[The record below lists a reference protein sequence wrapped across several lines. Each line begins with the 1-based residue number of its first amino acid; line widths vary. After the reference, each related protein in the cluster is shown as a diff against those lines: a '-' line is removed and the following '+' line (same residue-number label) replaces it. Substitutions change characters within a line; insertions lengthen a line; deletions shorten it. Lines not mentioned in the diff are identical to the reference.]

1 MTEEIAVNLLAH
13 SNSGAESPGCGGG
26 TQDRGSGEQTGAAR
40 RLHAASTH
48 GELGEEIEEGP
59 ELWRGC
65 SFDL

>member
-1 MTEEIAVNLLAH
+1 MTEEISVNLLAH

-48 GELGEEIEEGP
+48 GELGGEIEEGP
-59 ELWRGC
+59 KLWRGC